1 MKPISFGSMNFSLHH
16 RLCLYVSL
24 AMAIIPLAQSPS
36 TAKAAKSSNLD
47 CALVSSDTKARI
59 SQIEEKMREFHER
72 AVQAKKKEQIIRS
85 HIKTIETKL
94 NVTTGALND
103 KKHELKK
110 TEHKIQE
117 VKATI
122 NQSRSS
128 ELNLSS
134 DAAQRLR
141 EIYEGQRLG
150 FLEMLFQANS
160 LQVFLDKCYF
170 QERVAE
176 LDRNLLNELRAKTSA
191 LVQHKDQL
199 GQQKNKLGDIVSEFA
214 KKAMAIA
221 KEKFDQEQVANR
233 LRTQRAFYEQAERQL
248 ANESHRLET
257 QILEME
263 HSRRKGKK
271 GMSVGSG
278 SMAMPIV
285 AQVTSPFGWRTHPIF
300 GVRRFHTGVDLAGP
314 NHSPIKAADSG
325 SVLYTGWY
333 GGYGK
338 VVIVSHGNG
347 MATLYAHLC
356 KIATSTGDNVT
367 KGDVIGYEGTTGFS
381 TGPHLHFETRV
392 NGVPNNPMNY
402 LR

>member
-1 MKPISFGSMNFSLHH
+1 MKSDFPKHYSHRPKFILAILTPLLISQ
-16 RLCLYVSL
+16 
-24 AMAIIPLAQSPS
+24 AITPS
-36 TAKAAKSSNLD
+36 SSISKASRSSSTLD
-47 CALVSSDTKARI
+47 CALVSPDTKARM
-59 SQIEEKMREFHER
+59 SQIEQKMREFHER
-72 AVQAKKKEQIIRS
+72 AVQAKQKEQIVRS

-117 VKATI
+117 VKEHI
-122 NQSRSS
+122 NQTRSDEVS
-128 ELNLSS
+128 LSS

-150 FLEMLFQANS
+150 FLEMLLEANS
-160 LQVFLDKCYF
+160 LQLFLDKCYF

-176 LDRNLLNELRAKTSA
+176 LDRNLLSELRAKAAA
-191 LVQHKDQL
+191 LSEHKDKL

-257 QILEME
+257 QILQME
-263 HSRRKGKK
+263 SSRRRGKK

-314 NHSPIKAADSG
+314 NHSAIKAADSG

-356 KIATSTGDNVT
+356 KIAANVGDNVS

-392 NGVPNNPMNY
+392 NGVPNNPLNY

>member
-1 MKPISFGSMNFSLHH
+1 MLTGLILLPAIATTPA
-16 RLCLYVSL
+16 LCKVS
-24 AMAIIPLAQSPS
+24 
-36 TAKAAKSSNLD
+36 KSSSTLG
-47 CALVSSDTKARI
+47 CALVSPDTKARI
-59 SQIEEKMREFHER
+59 SQIEEKMKEFHER
-72 AVQAKKKEQIIRS
+72 AVQAKQKEQIVRS
-85 HIKTIETKL
+85 HIRTIETKL

-110 TEHKIQE
+110 TENKIQE
-117 VKATI
+117 VKEHI
-122 NQSRSS
+122 NQTRSD
-128 ELNLSS
+128 EVTLSA

-150 FLEMLFQANS
+150 FLEMLFEANS
-160 LQVFLDKCYF
+160 LQLFLDKCYF

-176 LDRNLLNELRAKTSA
+176 LDRSMLSEIRAKAAA
-191 LVQHKDQL
+191 LAQHKDRL
-199 GQQKNKLGDIVSEFA
+199 GEQKNKLGDMVSEFA
-214 KKAMAIA
+214 KKALAIA

-248 ANESHRLET
+248 ASESHRLET

-263 HSRRKGKK
+263 SSRRGKK
-271 GMSVGSG
+271 GISVGSG
-278 SMAMPIV
+278 KMAMPIV
-285 AQVTSPFGWRTHPIF
+285 AQITSPFGWRTHPIF
-300 GVRRFHTGVDLAGP
+300 GVRRFHTGIDLAGP
-314 NHSPIKAADSG
+314 NHSAIRAADSG

-356 KIATSTGDNVT
+356 KIAANVGANVS

-392 NGVPNNPMNY
+392 NGVPNNPLNY